1 MRTWKKGMAGLLAL
15 SIAAAGSLATV
26 GVVTAQDDDL
36 VVGISWNNFA
46 QPRWANKDRPAIAA
60 AVEAAGGRIIERDAN
75 DSNEQQLADV
85 ASLVEEGADVIILL
99 AKDTVAIL
107 PAVQAAKDAGVPIIG
122 YDRLIEDPDVVYL
135 SFDNVGVGTVMA
147 KVITEAQPTGNYVII
162 KGHAAD
168 PNATFLRDGMD
179 EYLVPLE
186 DSGAIDIV
194 WEDFTDDW
202 DTTNARNNMDAAL
215 ASVDNDVQAVISEND
230 SMATGVVA
238 ALADVGLDGTVPVTG
253 QDGDTAAL
261 QRVVTGTQ
269 LVSVLKD
276 SFALGKAA
284 GDIAVQLANG
294 TAAGDVTSGEVAAH
308 AAPALGEAAQ
318 PFTTPG
324 GIDVPSIILTPT
336 PVTQDNLTIP
346 VDIGWITQEELC
358 ANAGDDAPAP
368 C

>member
-1 MRTWKKGMAGLLAL
+1 MRTWKKATVGLMAL
-15 SIAAAGSLATV
+15 SVAAAGSLASV
-26 GVVTAQDDDL
+26 GAVAAQDDAL

-46 QPRWANKDRPAIAA
+46 QPRWANQDQPAIKA
-60 AVEAAGGRIIERDAN
+60 AVEAAGGTVIERDAN

-85 ASLVEEGADVIILL
+85 ASLIEEGADVLIVL

-107 PAVQAAKDAGVPIIG
+107 PAIQAAKDAGVPVIG
-122 YDRLIEDPDVVYL
+122 YDRLIEDSDVVYL
-135 SFDNVGVGTVMA
+135 TFDNVGVGTVMA

-168 PNATFLRDGMD
+168 PNATFLREGMD
-179 EYLVPLE
+179 EYLLPLVE
-186 DSGAIDIV
+186 SGDITIV
-194 WEDFTDDW
+194 WEDFTDNW

-215 ASVDNDVQAVISEND
+215 AAADNDVQAVISEND

-261 QRVVTGTQ
+261 QRVAAGTQ

-284 GDIAVQLANG
+284 GDIAVQLAQG
-294 TAAGDVTSGEVAAH
+294 VAPADVTSGEVAAH

-324 GIDVPSIILTPT
+324 GIDVPAIVLTPT
-336 PVTQDNLTIP
+336 PVTQDNLNVP
-346 VDIGWITQEELC
+346 VEIGWITAEELC
-358 ANAGDDAPAP
+358 ANAEAGSVAP